1 LKAGSVLIRYDDV
14 EFAGAVADMPRK
26 KKIAPSSNEWA
37 LCVGDRTKMVR
48 LLGSG

>member
-1 LKAGSVLIRYDDV
+1 MFIRYDDV

-37 LCVGDRTKMVR
+37 PCVGDHTEMVR

>member
-1 LKAGSVLIRYDDV
+1 MLIRYDDV

-26 KKIAPSSNEWA
+26 KKIAPSSDEWA
-37 LCVGDRTKMVR
+37 PCVSDHTKTVR